1 MLGKLGDMA
10 GMLKKAREMQ
20 ANMGKAQEELAAM
33 EVRGVS
39 DCGGVEVAATCDLR
53 VTRIDIQSEC
63 AATGDAEILS
73 SAVTT
78 AVNNALDAAKLK
90 AKEKMSE
97 LAGGLD
103 IPGLT
108 S

>member
-1 MLGKLGDMA
+1 MA

-39 DCGGVEVAATCDLR
+39 DCGSVEVAVTCDLH
-53 VTRIDIQSEC
+53 VTKIDIKNEC
-63 AATGDAEILS
+63 VATGDADILGA
-73 SAVTT
+73 AVTS

>member
-20 ANMGKAQEELAAM
+20 ANMGKAQEELSTM
-33 EVRGVS
+33 EVSSVS
-39 DCGGVEVAATCDLR
+39 DCGNVEVRVACDMR
-53 VTRIDIQSEC
+53 VTNVLIKNKC
-63 AATGDAEILS
+63 AATADQEIIAG
-73 SAVTT
+73 AVLN
-78 AVNNALDAAKLK
+78 AVNKALDDAKLK

-97 LAGGLD
+97 LTGGLD
-103 IPGLT
+103 IPGLA

>member
-1 MLGKLGDMA
+1 VNIK
-10 GMLKKAREMQ
+10 
-20 ANMGKAQEELAAM
+20 N
-33 EVRGVS
+33 
-39 DCGGVEVAATCDLR
+39 
-53 VTRIDIQSEC
+53 EC
-63 AATGDAEILS
+63 VATGDAEIVGG
-73 SAVTT
+73 AVSN
-78 AVNNALDAAKLK
+78 AVNKALDAAKLN

>member
-20 ANMGKAQEELAAM
+20 ENLGKAQEELAAM
-33 EVRGVS
+33 EVKGVS
-39 DCGGVEVAATCDLR
+39 DCGNVEVVVSCDMR
-53 VTRIDIQSEC
+53 VVSVNIKNEC
-63 AATGDAEILS
+63 VATGDAEIVGG
-73 SAVTT
+73 AVSN
-78 AVNNALDAAKLK
+78 AVNKALDAAKLN